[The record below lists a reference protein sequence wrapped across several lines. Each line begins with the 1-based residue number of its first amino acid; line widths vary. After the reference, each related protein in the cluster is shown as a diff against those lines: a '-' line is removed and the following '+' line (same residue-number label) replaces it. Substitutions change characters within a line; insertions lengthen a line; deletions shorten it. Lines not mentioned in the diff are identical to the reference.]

1 MKKYWLSKPFID
13 VTFILAPPFLCLFL
27 IFLFQDKLED
37 IAEKYS
43 FVNWLLF
50 IVFIDV
56 AHVYSTLYKTYFNPK
71 ERQKFKGLLIKLP
84 LISLLSGVVLY
95 GIGSQFFWSVLA
107 YIAVYHFIRQ
117 QYGFMRLYARFEEK
131 KTSRLDALAIYNA
144 TLFPMMYWFLSSK
157 RQFTWFVEEEFFTYN
172 CPTCLKFLEVLY
184 GLILL
189 TYIAIVVFNYIKY
202 NQFNLQKNVLILGTY
217 LSWYFGIVYFNND
230 LIFTILNVVSHG
242 VPYIALIY
250 VNQKEE
256 SHVSFFPRLKTIQ
269 GLLVFLVLILSLAFS
284 EELLWEFTV
293 WNEQIQFHQFENPFE
308 KWQIILVPLLTVP
321 QLTHYLLDG
330 FIWKNK

>member
-43 FVNWLLF
+43 FFNWLLF

-95 GIGSQFFWSVLA
+95 GIGSHFFWSVLA

-157 RQFTWFVEEEFFTYN
+157 RQFTWFVEEEFFAFN

-293 WNEQIQFHQFENPFE
+293 WNEQIQFHPFENPFE

>member
-27 IFLFQDKLED
+27 IFLFQDKLVG

-71 ERQKFKGLLIKLP
+71 ERQRFKGLLIKLP
-84 LISLLSGVVLY
+84 LISLLLGVVLY
-95 GIGSQFFWSVLA
+95 GIGSHFFWSVLA

-157 RQFTWFVEEEFFTYN
+157 RQFTWFVEEEFFTFN

-250 VNQKEE
+250 INQKEA

-269 GLLVFLVLILSLAFS
+269 GLLVFIVLILGLAFS

-293 WNEQIQFHQFENPFE
+293 WNEQIQFHPFENPFE

>member
-84 LISLLSGVVLY
+84 LISLLSGVFLY

-242 VPYIALIY
+242 VPYVALIY

-269 GLLVFLVLILSLAFS
+269 GLLVFLVLILGLAFS

-293 WNEQIQFHQFENPFE
+293 WNEQIQFHPFENPFE